1 MEHFGLLYDLLI
13 VYAVAGLV
21 VFAFQKLKIPT
32 VVGLLVAGLV
42 VGPTGLGLVEEQEDV
57 QILAEVG
64 VVVLLFTIG
73 LEFSLSRL
81 LTLGR
86 EMIGIGLPQVIT
98 CILVPALA
106 TRWYL
111 GSWGPAIFAGMLVA
125 MSSTA
130 VVLKLLLERGEIGTP
145 HGKIA
150 VAVLLLQDLL
160 VMVFMLAIPLLAPSG
175 SGGERGSPWAQ
186 LGLGVGVVLLILVGS
201 RYVIPPILLRVV
213 QTRNRELFLI
223 FIFLFCIGMALL
235 TAWAG
240 LALALGA
247 FLAGLAISESE
258 YAHQALA
265 EVLPFRDTLSSLF
278 FVSVG
283 MLLDLRYLADHLPLV
298 LVTVAALLALKFL
311 AAAGP
316 SWLFGYPMRTG
327 TLAGLSLAQIG
338 EFSFVLAGRGVEAG
352 ILGADDYQTFL
363 AAAVLTMAMTPILI
377 AFGPAASGAL
387 ERIPPV
393 RSLSDRRRARLRS
406 VEAEVPAESLSEH
419 VIIAGFGL
427 AGRNLARVLRGID
440 IPYVILEMNP
450 DSVRRLRGQGEPV
463 LYGDCTRAAV
473 LEHAGINRAKML
485 VVVISDPQATRRA
498 VQMARFLRPDLFIVA
513 RTHYAHD
520 IDELIRLGADQVVP
534 EDFVTSI
541 ELFDRVLVEY
551 QVPRNLILDLIDR
564 VRSDQYQILRSSRP
578 VRLDMP
584 MSLLEGGAEVDS
596 CLVKD
601 SSPVINRTI
610 ADLQLR
616 PRTGAT
622 ILALRRGGR
631 DLINPGPDQE
641 IRVGDVLVLFGDRS
655 QLDRAIALIA
665 PETDLPAG
673 QDRRGAPV

>member
-1 MEHFGLLYDLLI
+1 MEHFEFLYDLLI
-13 VYAVAGLV
+13 VYAAAGLV
-21 VFAFQKLKIPT
+21 VFAFQKMHIPA
-32 VVGLLVAGLV
+32 VVGLLVSGLV
-42 VGPTGLGLVEEQEDV
+42 VGPSGLGLVGDQEDV

-81 LTLGR
+81 LTLGK
-86 EMIGIGLPQVIT
+86 EMLGIGLPQVLV
-98 CILVPALA
+98 CIVVPTLA
-106 TRWYL
+106 TRWYF
-111 GSWGPAIFAGMLVA
+111 GSWGPALFAGMLVA

-160 VMVFMLAIPLLAPSG
+160 VMVFMLAIPLLAPDAE
-175 SGGERGSPWAQ
+175 GEAASPWGQ
-186 LGLGVGVVLLILVGS
+186 LGLGIGVVLLILVGS
-201 RYVIPPILLRVV
+201 RFVIPPILLRVV

-223 FIFLFCIGMALL
+223 FIFLFCIGMATL

-258 YAHQALA
+258 YAHQTLA

-283 MLLDLRYLADHLPLV
+283 MLLDLRFLADHLALI
-298 LVTVAALLALKFL
+298 LVTVIALLALKFM

-338 EFSFVLAGRGVEAG
+338 EFSFVLAGRGVEAR
-352 ILGADDYQTFL
+352 ILGPDDYQTFL
-363 AAAVLTMAMTPILI
+363 AAAVLTMALTPIAI
-377 AFGPAASGAL
+377 AVGPTLSGVL
-387 ERIPPV
+387 ERMPAV
-393 RSLSDRRRARLRS
+393 RSLSDRRSDRRRAADASPPR
-406 VEAEVPAESLSEH
+406 ESLGDH

-440 IPYVILEMNP
+440 IPYVIMEMNP

-463 LYGDCTRAAV
+463 LYGDCARSSV
-473 LEHAGINRAKML
+473 LEHAGIDRAKML
-485 VVVISDPQATRRA
+485 VVVISDPEATRRA
-498 VQMARFLRPDLFIVA
+498 VKMARYLNAGLYIVA
-513 RTHYAHD
+513 RTHYAQD
-520 IDELIRLGADQVVP
+520 IDELRHLGADEVVP

-564 VRSDQYQILRSSRP
+564 VRSDQYQVLRSARP

-584 MSLLEGGAEVDS
+584 FSVGEGAEVDS
-596 CLVKD
+596 CLVPKD
-601 SSPVINRTI
+601 SPAVGRSIE
-610 ADLQLR
+610 DLRLR
-616 PRTGAT
+616 PNTGAT

-631 DLINPGPDQE
+631 DLINPDPDAK
-641 IRVGDVLVLFGDRS
+641 IDAGDVLVLFGDRS
-655 QLDRAIALIA
+655 QVDRAIALIA
-665 PETDLPAG
+665 PETDQPAA
-673 QDRRGAPV
+673 QDRRRLIT

>member
-1 MEHFGLLYDLLI
+1 MEHYGFLYDLLI
-13 VYAVAGLV
+13 VYAAAGLV
-21 VFAFQKLKIPT
+21 VFAFQKMHIPA
-32 VVGLLVAGLV
+32 VVGLLVSGMA
-42 VGPTGLGLVEEQEDV
+42 VGPSGLGLVGDQEDV
-57 QILAEVG
+57 QLLAEVG

-81 LTLGR
+81 LTLGK
-86 EMIGIGLPQVIT
+86 EMLGIGLPQVLI
-98 CILVPALA
+98 CIIVPTLA

-111 GSWGPAIFAGMLVA
+111 GSWGPALFAGMLVA

-160 VMVFMLAIPLLAPSG
+160 VMAFMLAIPLLAPD
-175 SGGERGSPWAQ
+175 SGGRAGSPWGQ

-201 RYVIPPILLRVV
+201 RFVIPPILLRVV

-223 FIFLFCIGMALL
+223 FIFLFCIGMATL

-258 YAHQALA
+258 YAHQTLA

-283 MLLDLRYLADHLPLV
+283 MLLDLQYLADHLALILATV
-298 LVTVAALLALKFL
+298 LAMVVLKFL

-316 SWLFGYPMRTG
+316 SWVFGYPMRTG
-327 TLAGLSLAQIG
+327 TLAGLSLCQIG
-338 EFSFVLAGRGVEAG
+338 EFSFVLAGRGLESG
-352 ILGADDYQTFL
+352 ILGPGDYQTFL
-363 AAAVLTMAMTPILI
+363 AAAVLTMALTPIFIGL
-377 AFGPAASGAL
+377 GPSISGNL
-387 ERIPPV
+387 ERLPPI
-393 RSLSDRRRARLRS
+393 RGLSERRRARLLADES
-406 VEAEVPAESLSEH
+406 SLPPESLGDH

-463 LYGDCTRAAV
+463 LYGDCARPSV
-473 LEHAGINRAKML
+473 LEHAGIDRAKML

-498 VQMARFLRPDLFIVA
+498 VKMARFLNPGLYLVA
-513 RTHYAHD
+513 RTHYAQD
-520 IDELIRLGADQVVP
+520 IDELRHLGADEVVP

-564 VRSDQYQILRSSRP
+564 VRSDQYQVLRSARP

-584 MSLLEGGAEVDS
+584 FSVGEGAEVDS
-596 CLVKD
+596 CLVPEG
-601 SSPVINRTI
+601 SPAVGRSIEALRLRT
-610 ADLQLR
+610 D
-616 PRTGAT
+616 TGAT

-631 DLINPGPDQE
+631 DLINPDPNVE
-641 IRVGDVLVLFGDRS
+641 IGSGDVLVLFGDRS
-655 QLDRAIALIA
+655 QVDRAIALVA
-665 PETDLPAG
+665 PETDRPAA
-673 QDRRGAPV
+673 QDRRRSLT